1 MLKKSLIISLIIIII
16 YIWKDYKK
24 IDFYYVNQNKITYD
38 YSNLNNNFLKKVHK
52 YLNERYEIFL
62 VKNFDIHKNYWDLE
76 DEKIR
81 KSKKQTI
88 YYENKKEFNTSL
100 GKFKNNSSNWH
111 RSHGNNTSNR
121 FSSLSQINSLN
132 AKNLKLAWI
141 FKHDGFKSDIQAN
154 AIVNNG
160 VIFTPISGGFIAA
173 IKADTGKLI
182 WKSKQ
187 FGYFSARR
195 GLVYWHENKSLE
207 PRLYFSNREKLICL
221 NAITGE
227 EINSFGGDGKI
238 RTGLN
243 VLTPVI
249 NNKNNEIIIATWDR
263 SVEVYDLLSGKT
275 KWKFKYYPKKDIRVG
290 GKKYNN
296 SGANPWGGIS
306 FDEKRQILFITTGNP
321 HAYYDGTLRPGN
333 NTGAS
338 SIIAIDIKNKKNLWT
353 FQETLHDIWNS
364 DLPAP
369 PILTSIKI
377 NNNFVD
383 VVVNP
388 TKRANTLILDQV
400 SGEPVFSYRY
410 RKAPVS
416 KIKGEKTSIYQ
427 PDLNIPI
434 PFGKNIFEEKDFW
447 SYDKNLLIEIKKKY
461 ENYNYGFYETH
472 KLGEKNLQYNQSG
485 GAEWMGASVDQT
497 KQIMYVTSNNIPYET
512 EIEIDNENSLIPT
525 YTSFHERA
533 LDKNGFPIS
542 KPPWGT
548 ITAMDLNSGS
558 IIWQIPF
565 GEFKE
570 LSSIGVDITGT
581 ENFGGVTGTEGN
593 VLFATGTLDKKFYVF
608 NTKNRKQL
616 FSYQLEYI
624 GSSPPTTF
632 SYNGK
637 QYVIIHSTG
646 GKTLG
651 VGYPEL
657 VENGNLIY
665 AFTLN

>member
-1 MLKKSLIISLIIIII
+1 M
-16 YIWKDYKK
+16 IWKDYKK

-38 YSNLNNNFLKKVHK
+38 YSNLNNNFLKKVHE
-52 YLNERYEIFL
+52 YLNHHYEIFL
-62 VKNFDIHKNYWDLE
+62 VKNINKHKNYWVLE
-76 DEKIR
+76 NEDIR
-81 KSKKQTI
+81 KSNKETK
-88 YYENKKEFNTSL
+88 YYNNKKKFNTSL
-100 GKFKNNSSNWH
+100 NKYSNNLSDWD

-132 AKNLKLAWI
+132 AKDLKLAWV

-154 AIVNNG
+154 PIVNNG
-160 VIFTPISGGFIAA
+160 IIFTPISGGFIAA

-187 FGYFSARR
+187 YGYFSARR
-195 GLVYWHENKSLE
+195 GLVYWDKDKSLE

-221 NAITGE
+221 NALTGE
-227 EINSFGGDGKI
+227 EIKSFGTDGTI

-249 NNKNNEIIIATWDR
+249 NSKNNEIIIATWDR
-263 SVEVYDLLSGKT
+263 SVEIYDLLSGAT
-275 KWKFKYYPKKDIRVG
+275 KWKFRYYPKKNIRVG

-296 SGANPWGGIS
+296 RGANPWGGIS
-306 FDEKRQILFITTGNP
+306 FDEKRQILYITTGNP

-333 NTGAS
+333 NIGAS
-338 SIIAIDIKNKKNLWT
+338 SIIAIDIKNKGKLWS

-377 NNNFVD
+377 DNKLVD

-388 TKRANTLILDQV
+388 TKRANTLILDSV
-400 SGEPVFSYRY
+400 SGEPIFSYRY
-410 RKAPVS
+410 RRAPVS
-416 KIKGEKTSIYQ
+416 KIKGEKTSTYQ
-427 PDLNIPI
+427 PDLNVPT
-434 PFGKNIFEEKDFW
+434 PFGKNVFKESDFW
-447 SYDKNLLIEIKKKY
+447 SYDKNLLDKIKKKY
-461 ENYNYGFYETH
+461 NDYNYGFYETH
-472 KLGEKNLQYNQSG
+472 KLGEKILQYNQSG
-485 GAEWMGASVDQT
+485 GAEWMGASVDHINQV
-497 KQIMYVTSNNIPYET
+497 MYVTANNIPYET
-512 EIEIDNENSLIPT
+512 EIEIDDENSLIPS

-548 ITAMDLNSGS
+548 VTAMDLNTGS
-558 IIWQIPF
+558 INWQIPF
-565 GEFKE
+565 GEYE
-570 LSSIGVDITGT
+570 ALSSMGLDKTGT

-608 NTKNRKQL
+608 NTENGKKL
-616 FSYQLEYI
+616 FSHQLEYV

-632 SYNGK
+632 SYNEK
-637 QYVIIHSTG
+637 QYIIVHSTG

>member
-1 MLKKSLIISLIIIII
+1 M
-16 YIWKDYKK
+16 IWKDYKK

-38 YSNLNNNFLKKVHK
+38 YSNLNNNFLKKVHE
-52 YLNERYEIFL
+52 YLNHHYEIFL
-62 VKNFDIHKNYWDLE
+62 VKNINKHKNYWVLE
-76 DEKIR
+76 NEDIR
-81 KSKKQTI
+81 KSNKETK
-88 YYENKKEFNTSL
+88 YYNNKKKFNTSL
-100 GKFKNNSSNWH
+100 NKYSNNLSDWD

-132 AKNLKLAWI
+132 AKDLKLAWV

-154 AIVNNG
+154 PIVNNG
-160 VIFTPISGGFIAA
+160 IIFTPISGGFIAA

-187 FGYFSARR
+187 YGYFSARR
-195 GLVYWHENKSLE
+195 GLVYWDKDKSLE

-221 NAITGE
+221 NALTGE
-227 EINSFGGDGKI
+227 EIKSFGGDGTI

-249 NNKNNEIIIATWDR
+249 NSKNNEIIIATWDR
-263 SVEVYDLLSGKT
+263 SVEVYDLISGKT
-275 KWKFKYYPKKDIRVG
+275 KWKFRYYSKKNIRVG

-296 SGANPWGGIS
+296 RGANPWGGIS
-306 FDEKRQILFITTGNP
+306 FDEKRQILYITTGNP

-333 NTGAS
+333 NIGAS
-338 SIIAIDIKNKKNLWT
+338 SIIAIDIKNKGKLWS

-377 NNNFVD
+377 DNKLVD

-388 TKRANTLILDQV
+388 TKRANTLILDSV
-400 SGEPVFSYRY
+400 SGEPIFSYRY
-410 RKAPVS
+410 RRAPVS
-416 KIKGEKTSIYQ
+416 KIKGEKTSTYQ
-427 PDLNIPI
+427 PDLNVPT
-434 PFGKNIFEEKDFW
+434 PFGKNVFKESDFW
-447 SYDKNLLIEIKKKY
+447 SYDKNLLDKIKKKY
-461 ENYNYGFYETH
+461 NDYNYGFYETH
-472 KLGEKNLQYNQSG
+472 KLGEKILQYNQSG
-485 GAEWMGASVDQT
+485 GAEWMGASVDHINQV
-497 KQIMYVTSNNIPYET
+497 MYVTANNIPYET
-512 EIEIDNENSLIPT
+512 EIEIDDENSLIPS

-548 ITAMDLNSGS
+548 VTAMDLNTGS
-558 IIWQIPF
+558 INWQIPF
-565 GEFKE
+565 GEYE
-570 LSSIGVDITGT
+570 VLSSMGVDITGT

-608 NTKNRKQL
+608 NTENGKKL
-616 FSYQLEYI
+616 FSHQLEYV

-632 SYNGK
+632 SYNEK
-637 QYVIIHSTG
+637 QYIIVHSTG